1 MIFFDEIQQ
10 AERRIRPF
18 IRTTYLDYSHHYS
31 QLGGAHVYVKL
42 ENLQHT
48 GSFKLRGALNK
59 VLSLSEAERANGIIT
74 ASTGNHGAAVSYAL
88 QQVGAAGTVFVPE
101 NAAPTKI
108 DNIGR
113 WGGTV
118 QFYGDDGEVAERHA
132 RQVAAEQGQ
141 VYISPYNDWQVAAG
155 QGTIG
160 LELCQQMAPID
171 AVFVALGGGGL
182 ISGIGC
188 AVKERYPEAQMI
200 ACSPEHSQVMIQ
212 SLQAGKILDLPSLP
226 TLSDGTAGGVES
238 GSITFELCQ
247 QFIGQTVT
255 VTEAEITAELKTFMS
270 THHQMI
276 EGAAAV
282 ALAAY
287 VKLKEQFAG
296 QNVAIIICGGNIS
309 LDLLTNVLN
318 TTTEEPADEH

>member
-1 MIFFDEIQQ
+1 MTFFSLIQQ
-10 AERRIRPF
+10 AETRIRPF
-18 IRTTYLDYSHHYS
+18 VRTTYLDYSHHYS
-31 QLGGAHVYVKL
+31 QLGDANVYVKL

-59 VLSLSEAERANGIIT
+59 VLSLSETERAQGIIT

-101 NAAPTKI
+101 NAAPTKV

-118 QFYGDDGEVAERHA
+118 RFYGDDGEVAERQA
-132 RQVAAEQGQ
+132 RQVAAAQGQ

-160 LELCQQMAPID
+160 LELCQQMEPID

-182 ISGIGC
+182 ISGIGG
-188 AVKERYPEAQMI
+188 AVKERYPQAQII
-200 ACSPEHSQVMIQ
+200 ACSPENSQVMMQ
-212 SLQAGKILDLPSLP
+212 SLQAGEILERPSLP
-226 TLSDGTAGGVES
+226 TLSDGTAGGVEA

-247 QFIGQTVT
+247 QFIDQMVT
-255 VTEAEITAELKTFMS
+255 VTEAEIAAELKTFMS

-282 ALAAY
+282 ALASY
-287 VKLKEQFAG
+287 VKLKEQFVG
-296 QNVAIIICGGNIS
+296 QNVAIVICGGNIS
-309 LDLLTNVLN
+309 LDVLTQVLN
-318 TTTEEPADEH
+318 SNSGAPAHEN